1 MVNLNGLKK
10 FGGLALNILN
20 LLPGL
25 IHGEQTNNPDA
36 PGSTKE
42 SNVLAALGKMLANAI
57 IEANPQK
64 VAAIKELIAAIVVFK
79 NKMAAIADEDPNALQ
94 ADDSLN

>member
-25 IHGEQTNNPDA
+25 IHGEQTNNGDA
-36 PGSTKE
+36 PGPVKE
-42 SNVLAALGKMLANAI
+42 ENVLKSLGKMLANAI
-57 IEANPQK
+57 IEANPAK
-64 VAAIKELIAAIVVFK
+64 VAAIKELIAAIVKFK
-79 NKMAAIADEDPNALQ
+79 NRMAEIADEDPNALQ